1 MHDDMDADR
10 AVPMAVDAL
19 PEVRPMVARI
29 ESVSVYSYFDTWKKT
44 YDMYTSKD
52 WYKITEKDNED

>member
-10 AVPMAVDAL
+10 AVPMAADAL
-19 PEVRPMVARI
+19 PEVHPLVARI
-29 ESVSVYSYFDTWKKT
+29 ESISVYSYFDTQKKT
-44 YDMYTSKD
+44 YDMYTSED